1 MVTSPKPKTMSKRV
15 ILIDDSPADNVKHE
29 KIIRDTFSEADISI
43 IDNREEAVRFLSREL
58 SDENQRGDKVIII
71 DERNQGIS
79 GLDVLAE
86 LEEQLDLDAENI
98 EIYFLT
104 NNNSKRLVEKANT
117 FSRVKKVIQKP
128 LTPEAA
134 NAILRNPDTTEGRD
148 PSL

>member
-1 MVTSPKPKTMSKRV
+1 MAEKSVITSPKPKTMSKRV

-29 KIIRDTFSEADISI
+29 KIIRDTFYEADISI

-58 SDENQRGDKVIII
+58 SNENERGNKVIII

-79 GLDVLAE
+79 GLDVLDE
-86 LEEQLDLDAENI
+86 LKEQLNLDAENI

-104 NNNSKRLVEKANT
+104 NDNSKHLVERANT
-117 FSRVKKVIQKP
+117 YSRVKKVIQKP

-134 NAILRNPDTTEGRD
+134 NDILRNQNY
-148 PSL
+148 